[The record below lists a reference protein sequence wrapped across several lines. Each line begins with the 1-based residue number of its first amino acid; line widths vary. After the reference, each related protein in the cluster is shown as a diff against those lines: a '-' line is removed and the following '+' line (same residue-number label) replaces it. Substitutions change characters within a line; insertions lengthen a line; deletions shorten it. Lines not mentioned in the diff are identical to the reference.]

1 MSKELTLDELANS
14 AISRKKEII
23 HESPAAGAVPM
34 NSAQVAEQLT
44 AAGRMKPK
52 EEKVVDAPVVDSAFK
67 SMAATIEERKERI
80 NQAIPYI
87 YDNAREIALDN
98 QLGESDSTEDAD
110 DITTPVAQYDNYD
123 NDADTINDEE
133 TDNVVEN
140 FSASENNQDI
150 SAYDFDGP
158 PDNFYTSQPP
168 IIDLE
173 QPKKEDP
180 SVVEAT
186 TNSNTFDD
194 ESSAEYYTKDDA
206 LENLMRDLEEEDDE
220 LTVEDDEGEDPQ
232 ETRERL
238 KKTLQNVQI
247 ISNPIDFNKFEI
259 RRTAVSSNVI
269 LNNIQSQTTRM
280 LKRADW
286 ALYHSKR
293 AFTFVECTGPELDSL
308 RKTITNSNN
317 INAVIKS
324 LQFIYNHIEDGNKP
338 SFEAWCK
345 LIRTEDVESLYYGL
359 YRACYAHSNLIGRIC
374 EADRCKKTS
383 LIDTDINAMVVYGG
397 ENDNHEEIKQEFQ
410 KILAKDTTT
419 ATNVTKS
426 QLLQISD
433 NIVISYSPATLYTTF
448 VQFSVLKQEIADKNN
463 ELLNT
468 LAYIDGFFSINRESN
483 QLVPIAIKEYPNNF
497 NRTVTNRLNVY
508 LGILKSLT
516 NDQYNVLMAT
526 LANVIQA
533 PKISYVYPKVKC
545 PECGAEIPEAPVES
559 MLNLLFTRAQLAQIR
574 SL

>member
-1 MSKELTLDELANS
+1 MPKELTLDELANS
-14 AISRKKEII
+14 AVSRKKEII

-98 QLGESDSTEDAD
+98 QLGESDSTEDTD

-133 TDNVVEN
+133 TDNMVEN

-168 IIDLE
+168 IVDLE

-180 SVVEAT
+180 SVIEAT
-186 TNSNTFDD
+186 TNSNTFNDD
-194 ESSAEYYTKDDA
+194 SSAEYYTKDDA

-359 YRACYAHSNLIGRIC
+359 YRACYAHSNLIGRVC
-374 EADRCKKTS
+374 EVDRCKKTS

-533 PKISYVYPKVKC
+533 PKINYVYPKVKC